1 MLDKIIANKA
11 RVKSIISGKSYEA
24 PVAPV
29 VIPEIPVQPE
39 PEVVHVQPEVQPEPE
54 AVHVESDPVPG
65 NYIVPGQELQYPLN
79 HE

>member
-1 MLDKIIANKA
+1 MLDKIKANNA
-11 RVKSIISGKSYEA
+11 RVKAIMSGKPYEA

-29 VIPEIPVQPE
+29 VIPEVLVQPE
-39 PEVVHVQPEVQPEPE
+39 PEVVHVQPEVQAEPE